1 MKFCEKCD
9 NMYYISINA
18 EDPNKLEHYCRNCKF
33 IDDSI
38 VHEGG
43 CIINVQS
50 KNDEQHINR
59 IINKYTK
66 NDPTLPRVYNMKC
79 PNNDCNSNKTA
90 QTKKPEVVYLRY
102 EDNNMKYIYICT
114 ECDNTWKTNQIV

>member
-18 EDPNKLEHYCRNCKF
+18 EDPNKLVHYCRNCKF

-38 VHEGG
+38 IQEGG
-43 CIINVQS
+43 CIIDVQT

-79 PNNDCNSNKTA
+79 PNNDCNSNKSN
-90 QTKKPEVVYLRY
+90 QTKTPEVVYLRY
-102 EDNNMKYIYICT
+102 EDDNMKYLYICT

>member
-18 EDPNKLEHYCRNCKF
+18 EDPNKLVHYCRNCKF

-38 VHEGG
+38 IQEGG
-43 CIINVQS
+43 CIIDVQT

-79 PNNDCNSNKTA
+79 PNNDCNSNKSN
-90 QTKKPEVVYLRY
+90 QTKNPEVVYLRY
-102 EDNNMKYIYICT
+102 EDDNMKYLYICT